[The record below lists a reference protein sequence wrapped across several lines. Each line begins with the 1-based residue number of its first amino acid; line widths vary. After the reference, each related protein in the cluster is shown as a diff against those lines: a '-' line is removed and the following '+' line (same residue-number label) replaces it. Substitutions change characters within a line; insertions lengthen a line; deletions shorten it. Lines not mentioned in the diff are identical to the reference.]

1 MKYLCLGYYTVDGRD
16 RLSREEYNAIVA
28 RCRPMDEDVRASG
41 KVRVLASLVDNEVVT
56 LRTRA
61 GELLTT
67 DGPCVESK
75 EQVGSFLVIEASDLN
90 DAVRIASRHPA
101 ARLGEELGWALEVR
115 PIGRLEDYGPSGG
128 AE

>member
-16 RLSREEYNAIVA
+16 RLTRDEYAAIVA
-28 RCRPMDEDVRASG
+28 RCGPLDAELRGCG
-41 KVRVLASLVDNEVVT
+41 KAGVVASLVEHEVVT

-61 GELLTT
+61 GELSAT
-67 DGPCVESK
+67 DGPYVESK
-75 EQVGSFLVIEASDLN
+75 EQVGSFLIVEASDLN

-115 PIGRLEDYGPSGG
+115 PIGHLEEYRRDGG
-128 AE
+128 IR